1 MPTGPGWATVLIIA
15 VGGAMLLE
23 GAMYALFPGG
33 MKRAMREMMD
43 MPEGQLRIAGLS
55 VAGIGLAL
63 VYFLLPRI

>member
-1 MPTGPGWATVLIIA
+1 MPSWVTVLVIA

-23 GAMYALFPGG
+23 GAAYALFPGG

-43 MPEGQLRIAGLS
+43 MPEGQLRISGLV

-63 VYFLLPRI
+63 IYFLLSKV